1 VTRGKGK
8 TVVKRLGL
16 GLALLLVLAACG
28 DDDAPATVALPAGA
42 SALGLETYAGDGFLM
57 LLPESWVVVT
67 ADDLDVGAMLEYLP
81 EGFDEALG
89 PEMLEQIE
97 GLFSQGG
104 KLIAFDF
111 SSPSLEFT
119 DNLNIIEAPLP
130 PVSIAVAE
138 SANVQYIK
146 EVFGVTDIESEIRS
160 LPAGEAFIIRYTLP
174 PALGSTQGMVVNILA
189 EAKHWAFTLSA
200 TDVDRHLEAFELMV
214 ESFRENP

>member
-1 VTRGKGK
+1 
-8 TVVKRLGL
+8 VKQLRLAL
-16 GLALLLVLAACG
+16 TLLLVLAACG
-28 DDDAPATVALPAGA
+28 NDGTPATAPLPPGA
-42 SALGLETYAGDGFLM
+42 SALGLEAYAGDGFSM

-67 ADDLDVGAMLEYLP
+67 ADDLDVGAMLEFLP

-111 SSPSLEFT
+111 SGPSLEFT

-138 SANVQYIK
+138 SANVQYVK

-160 LPAGEAFIIRYTLP
+160 LPAGEAFIIRYNLP
-174 PALGSTQGMVVNILA
+174 PALGSTQGMVVNILT
-189 EAKHWAFTLSA
+189 ETKHWAFTLSA
-200 TDVDRHLEAFELMV
+200 ADVDRHLEVFEMMV
-214 ESFRENP
+214 ESFREAP